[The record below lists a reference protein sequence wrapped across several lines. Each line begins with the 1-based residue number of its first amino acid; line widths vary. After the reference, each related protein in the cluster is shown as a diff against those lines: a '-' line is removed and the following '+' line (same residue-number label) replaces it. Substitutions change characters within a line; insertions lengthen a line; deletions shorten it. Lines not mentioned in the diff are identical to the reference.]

1 MNALSPRGWCPS
13 LFEPMPSGD
22 GLLLRV
28 KPRAARL
35 DAASARVLA
44 DAARRHGNGA
54 IELTNRGNLQFRG
67 FTAASAA
74 AFASEAVAAG
84 LADADEA
91 AERRHNVLV
100 SPLAGCVPD
109 CDVDTLAVARALG
122 DALATDRELDRLPG
136 KFGFLVDGGGA
147 LGLDAV
153 RADVALR
160 ASGDGWRV
168 QAGGAMARCDPAD
181 APVLALRLA
190 HAALADDP
198 PSRPARVPEHGSRL
212 FRIAKLDWE
221 PVASGAETAPVA
233 VGPLP
238 GGAFGIGLPPGR
250 LDAALLHT
258 LAGLAEQCGD
268 GIVRVSPWR
277 AVLLAG
283 LRPGGEAMVRAALP
297 DALLDPEDPRLL
309 VSCCIGAPGC
319 ARAARPA
326 PADAAR
332 LGLLL
337 PRGRCG
343 DAILHV
349 SGCAKGCGHPG
360 PAPLTLVGRGG
371 GYDVVRDGRA
381 SDEPVLRGLDLD
393 AVAALLRQPSALVT
407 MVHGS

>member
-1 MNALSPRGWCPS
+1 M
-13 LFEPMPSGD
+13 FEPMQSGD

-28 KPRAARL
+28 KPRASRL
-35 DAASARVLA
+35 DAEAARRLA

-74 AFASEAVAAG
+74 AFAAQATAWG
-84 LADADEA
+84 LADADPA
-91 AERRHNVLV
+91 SERRHNVLV
-100 SPLAGCVPD
+100 SPLAGCDPD

-136 KFGFLVDGGGA
+136 KFGLVVDGGGA
-147 LGLDAV
+147 LRLDTV

-168 QAGGAMARCDPAD
+168 EAGGAMACCDAAD

-190 HAALADDP
+190 HAAMTNDP
-198 PSRPARVPEHGSRL
+198 PSRPARSPEHGSRL

-221 PVASGAETAPVA
+221 PVASVAETAPVA
-233 VGPLP
+233 IGPLP
-238 GGAFGIGLPPGR
+238 GAAFGIGLPPGR
-250 LDAALLHT
+250 LDAALLHI
-258 LAGLAEQCGD
+258 LAGLAEHCGD
-268 GIVRVSPWR
+268 GILRVSPWR
-277 AVLLAG
+277 SVLLAG
-283 LRPGGEAMVRAALP
+283 LHPGGEAVVRAALP

-309 VSCCIGAPGC
+309 VSSCVGAPGC

-337 PRGRCG
+337 PRGRRG

-360 PAPLTLVGRGG
+360 PAPLTLVGCGG
-371 GYDVVRDGRA
+371 GYDLVRDGRA

-393 AVAALLRQPSALVT
+393 AVAALLRQPSAHVN